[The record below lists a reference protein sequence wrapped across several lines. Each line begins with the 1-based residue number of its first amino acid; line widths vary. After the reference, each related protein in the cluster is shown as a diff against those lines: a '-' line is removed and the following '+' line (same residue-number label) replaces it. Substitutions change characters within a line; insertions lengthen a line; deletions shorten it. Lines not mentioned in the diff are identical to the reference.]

1 MLGGDF
7 SPCLEH
13 KVAVSPP
20 SLSTAPRSSKLGEAS
35 GLASWEG
42 MGRTPVLVT

>member
-13 KVAVSPP
+13 EVAGSHH
-20 SLSTAPRSSKLGEAS
+20 SLSTTPMSSKLGEAS
-35 GLASWEG
+35 GLAS
-42 MGRTPVLVT
+42 